1 MPKFIDRLQHAWNA
15 FRGRDRPSS
24 KELGSGSYYRPDR
37 RVSVLR
43 GNDKSIVT
51 SVINRISVD
60 VASVSILHARV
71 DSNGNYVDTIKDS
84 LNDCLTLDANI
95 DQTGQA
101 FFIDLA
107 STMLSGG
114 CVAAVPIET
123 SIDPNISTSYE
134 IQSIRVGF
142 VTQWFPK
149 YVQVNVYNQLTG
161 LREEIVVPKEQ
172 VAIVQN
178 PFYDVMNEP
187 NSTLQ
192 RLIRKLSLM
201 DSVDEQISAGKLD
214 MIIQL
219 PYTIRSEARRE
230 QAEHRR
236 KDIEMQLRDSKY
248 GIAYTDATEKITQLN
263 RPLENNLLN
272 QIEYLTNQLYSQ
284 LGITPEIL
292 NGTATEETMLNYFNR
307 TVEPILTA
315 ITDEFKRKFLTKTAR
330 TQGQSILFIRNPF
343 KLVPL
348 SKIAEIVDKFTA
360 NEILTSNEIRGI
372 IGYRPVEND
381 RANQLINKNINP
393 LELEGA
399 EDPTLALPDGNQNET
414 YFVDENQGGSI
425 MDRIGDMPVS
435 EFNAMIM
442 QQQGPPD

>member
-71 DSNGNYVDTIKDS
+71 DVNGNYVDTIKDS

-123 SIDPNISTSYE
+123 SIDPNISSSYE
-134 IQSIRVGF
+134 IQSIRVGL

-172 VAIVQN
+172 VAIIQN

-201 DSVDEQISAGKLD
+201 DSVDEQVSAGKLD

-219 PYTIRSEARRE
+219 PYTIRTDARRE

-272 QIEYLTNQLYSQ
+272 QIEFLTNQLYSQ

-292 NGTATEETMLNYFNR
+292 NGTANEETMLNYFNR

-372 IGYRPVEND
+372 IGYRPVDGD

-399 EDPTLALPDGNQNET
+399 EDPALALPDGNQNET
-414 YFVDENQGGSI
+414 YFVDDQDGGSI
-425 MDRIGDMPVS
+425 MDRIGNMPVS
-435 EFNAMIM
+435 EFNEMIM

>member
-37 RVSVLR
+37 RVNVLR

-84 LNDCLTLDANI
+84 LNDCLTLEANI

-123 SIDPNISTSYE
+123 SIDPNISSSYE
-134 IQSIRVGF
+134 IESIRVGV

-172 VAIVQN
+172 VAIIQN

-192 RLIRKLSLM
+192 RLIRKLSLL
-201 DSVDEQISAGKLD
+201 DSVDEQVSAGKLD

-284 LGITPEIL
+284 LGITPEVL
-292 NGTATEETMLNYFNR
+292 NGTASEETMLNYFNR

-315 ITDEFKRKFLTKTAR
+315 IADEFKRKFLTKTAR

-393 LELEGA
+393 LELQGV

-425 MDRIGDMPVS
+425 MDRIGNMPVS

>member
-37 RVSVLR
+37 RVNVLR

-84 LNDCLTLDANI
+84 LNDCLTLEANI

-123 SIDPNISTSYE
+123 SIDPNISSSYE
-134 IQSIRVGF
+134 IESIRVGL

-161 LREEIVVPKEQ
+161 MREEIVVPKEQ
-172 VAIVQN
+172 VAIIQN

-192 RLIRKLSLM
+192 RLIRKLSLL
-201 DSVDEQISAGKLD
+201 DSVDEQVSAGKLD

-230 QAEHRR
+230 QAENRR

-284 LGITPEIL
+284 LGITPEVL
-292 NGTATEETMLNYFNR
+292 NGTASEETMLNYFNR

-315 ITDEFKRKFLTKTAR
+315 IADEFKRKFLTKTAR

-393 LELEGA
+393 LELQGA

-425 MDRIGDMPVS
+425 MDRIGNMPVS

>member
-60 VASVSILHARV
+60 VASVNILHARV

-84 LNDCLTLDANI
+84 LNDCLTLEANI

-114 CVAAVPIET
+114 CVAAVPIDT
-123 SIDPNISTSYE
+123 SIDPNTSSSYE
-134 IQSIRVGF
+134 IESIRVGV
-142 VTQWFPK
+142 VTQWYPN

-161 LREEIVVPKEQ
+161 LREEIVVPKRQ
-172 VAIVQN
+172 VAIIQN

-192 RLIRKLSLM
+192 RLIRKLSLL
-201 DSVDEQISAGKLD
+201 DSVDEQVSAGKLD

-230 QAEHRR
+230 QAEQRR

-292 NGTATEETMLNYFNR
+292 NGTANEETMLNYFNR

-315 ITDEFKRKFLTKTAR
+315 IADEFKRKFLTKTAR

-372 IGYRPVEND
+372 IGYRPVDGD

-393 LELEGA
+393 LELQGA
-399 EDPTLALPDGNQNET
+399 EDPTMALPDGNQNET
-414 YFVDENQGGSI
+414 YFVDDQGGGSI
-425 MDRIGDMPVS
+425 MDRIGNMPVS

>member
-37 RVSVLR
+37 RVNVLR

-60 VASVSILHARV
+60 VASVNILHARV

-84 LNDCLTLDANI
+84 LNDCLTLEANI

-123 SIDPNISTSYE
+123 SIDPNISSSYE
-134 IQSIRVGF
+134 IESIRVGL

-172 VAIVQN
+172 VAIIQN

-192 RLIRKLSLM
+192 RLIRKLSLL
-201 DSVDEQISAGKLD
+201 DSVDEQVSAGKLD

-230 QAEHRR
+230 QAENRR

-284 LGITPEIL
+284 LGITPEVL
-292 NGTATEETMLNYFNR
+292 NGTASEETMLNYFNR

-315 ITDEFKRKFLTKTAR
+315 IADEFKRKFLTKTAR

-393 LELEGA
+393 LELQGA

-425 MDRIGDMPVS
+425 MDRIGNMPVS

>member
-37 RVSVLR
+37 RVNVLR

-60 VASVSILHARV
+60 VASVNILHARV

-84 LNDCLTLDANI
+84 LNDCLTLEANI

-123 SIDPNISTSYE
+123 SIDPNISSSYE
-134 IQSIRVGF
+134 IQSIRVGI

-172 VAIVQN
+172 VAIIQN

-192 RLIRKLSLM
+192 RLIRKLSLL
-201 DSVDEQISAGKLD
+201 DSVDEQVSAGKLD

-230 QAEHRR
+230 QAENRR

-284 LGITPEIL
+284 LGITPEVL
-292 NGTATEETMLNYFNR
+292 NGTASEETMLNYFNR

-315 ITDEFKRKFLTKTAR
+315 IADEFKRKFLTKTAR

-393 LELEGA
+393 LELQGA

-425 MDRIGDMPVS
+425 MDRIGNMPVS

>member
-37 RVSVLR
+37 RVNVLR

-60 VASVSILHARV
+60 VASVNILHARV

-84 LNDCLTLDANI
+84 LNDCLTLEANI

-123 SIDPNISTSYE
+123 SIDPNISSSYE
-134 IQSIRVGF
+134 IESIRVGI

-161 LREEIVVPKEQ
+161 MREEIVVPKEQ
-172 VAIVQN
+172 VAIIQN

-192 RLIRKLSLM
+192 RLIRKLSLL
-201 DSVDEQISAGKLD
+201 DSVDEQVSAGKLD

-284 LGITPEIL
+284 LGITPEVL
-292 NGTATEETMLNYFNR
+292 NGTASEETMLNYFNR

-315 ITDEFKRKFLTKTAR
+315 IADEFKRKFLTKTAR

-393 LELEGA
+393 LELQGV

-425 MDRIGDMPVS
+425 MDRIGNMPVS

>member
-37 RVSVLR
+37 RVNVLR

-60 VASVSILHARV
+60 VASVNILHARV

-84 LNDCLTLDANI
+84 LNDCLTLEANI

-123 SIDPNISTSYE
+123 SIDPNISSSYE
-134 IQSIRVGF
+134 IESIRVGI

-161 LREEIVVPKEQ
+161 MREEIVVPKEQ
-172 VAIVQN
+172 VAIIQN

-192 RLIRKLSLM
+192 RLIRKLSLL
-201 DSVDEQISAGKLD
+201 DSVDEQVSAGKLD

-230 QAEHRR
+230 QAENRR

-284 LGITPEIL
+284 LGITPEVL
-292 NGTATEETMLNYFNR
+292 NGTASEETMLNYFNR

-315 ITDEFKRKFLTKTAR
+315 IADEFKRKFLTKTAR

-393 LELEGA
+393 LELQGV
-399 EDPTLALPDGNQNET
+399 EDSTLALPDGNQNET

-425 MDRIGDMPVS
+425 MDRIGNMPVS